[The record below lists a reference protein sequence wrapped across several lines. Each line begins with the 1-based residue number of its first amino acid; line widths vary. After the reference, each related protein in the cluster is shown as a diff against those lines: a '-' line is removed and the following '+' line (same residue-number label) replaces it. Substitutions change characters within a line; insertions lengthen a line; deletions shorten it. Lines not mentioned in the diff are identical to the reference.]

1 MISNNVNRI
10 IRSKRSNRRS
20 WIPITSFTSLF
31 SSIFSTTNFISYC
44 YYLSH
49 NRMIF
54 SLLFSFIIISIT
66 ILFHISF
73 IISFIIPFITFFI
86 TLFIILISSHYY
98 RIIINLNF
106 SLFFFFIISILLRNI
121 YSTFLILY

>member
-1 MISNNVNRI
+1 MIRSKRSNRVSKI
-10 IRSKRSNRRS
+10 VRSKRSNRRS
-20 WIPITSFTSLF
+20 WIPISSFTSLF

-44 YYLSH
+44 YYFSH

-54 SLLFSFIIISIT
+54 SLLFSFIIISIIIFIT
-66 ILFHISF
+66 ILFYIS
-73 IISFIIPFITFFI
+73 FI
-86 TLFIILISSHYY
+86 TLFIILIISHYY

-106 SLFFFFIISILLRNI
+106 SLFFFFIISILLRSI